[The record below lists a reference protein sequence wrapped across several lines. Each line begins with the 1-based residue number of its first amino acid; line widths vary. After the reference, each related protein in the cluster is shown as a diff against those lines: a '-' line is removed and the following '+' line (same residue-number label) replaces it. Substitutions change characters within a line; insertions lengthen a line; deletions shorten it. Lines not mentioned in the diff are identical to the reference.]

1 MNPRRKQRLTVVA
14 LIGLLVASAIGLMLY
29 ALNDSIDLFYTPSEI
44 IEGKNGQK
52 PQVGQRLRIG
62 GMVVPGTVSRDPD
75 SLAVSF
81 DLVDT
86 GPAVTVTFTGILP
99 DLFREGQGIVAT
111 GVLTDSRQINA
122 QEVLA
127 KHDEEYMPPELAEK
141 MKGIKHVKPENK
153 SGYGSS
159 DASSY
164 NDKSYDASS
173 YEKSTYES
181 GVSGNKPSK
190 ADSTTSMNEG
200 Q

>member
-1 MNPRRKQRLTVVA
+1 VGIIGF
-14 LIGLLVASAIGLMLY
+14 LIVSAIGLMLY

-62 GMVVPGTVSRDPD
+62 GMVVPGSVKRDQE

-81 DLVDT
+81 DLIDT
-86 GPAVTVTFTGILP
+86 GPTVTVTYTGILP

-111 GVLTDSRQINA
+111 GVLTGASSIKA

-141 MKGIKHVKPENK
+141 MKGIKHVKPENMP
-153 SGYGSS
+153 
-159 DASSY
+159 
-164 NDKSYDASS
+164 S
-173 YEKSTYES
+173 YESSTGS
-181 GVSGNKPSK
+181 GGK
-190 ADSTTSMNEG
+190 
-200 Q
+200 